1 MDELKNKIKEER
13 LNKGLSQPE
22 LAKIMNVSKQTISNW
37 ENGNRMPDVLTLK
50 KLADFF
56 NVSTDYLLCR
66 TDQPQGIIQKATI
79 NGNEVE
85 LELDRTVFPN
95 GLTYKEILEKLEA
108 LEKLEKAGFKF
119 DPDTYNK

>member
-1 MDELKNKIKEER
+1 MDELKDKIKKER

-37 ENGNRMPDVLTLK
+37 ENGNRIPDILTLK

-79 NGNEVE
+79 NGNEIE
-85 LELDRTVFPN
+85 LELDRTIFPN

-119 DPDTYNK
+119 DPDTYK

>member
-1 MDELKNKIKEER
+1 MDELKNKIKNER
-13 LNKGLSQPE
+13 LKKGLSQPE

-37 ENGNRMPDVLTLK
+37 ENGNRIPDVLTLK

-56 NVSTDYLLCR
+56 DVSTDYLLCR

-79 NGNEVE
+79 DGNEIQ
-85 LELDRTVFPN
+85 LELDRTIFPN

-108 LEKLEKAGFKF
+108 LDKLEKAGFKF
-119 DPDTYNK
+119 NPDTYNE

>member
-1 MDELKNKIKEER
+1 MDELKNKIKNER
-13 LNKGLSQPE
+13 LKKGLSQPE

-37 ENGNRMPDVLTLK
+37 ENGNRIPDVLTLK

-56 NVSTDYLLCR
+56 DVSTDYLLCR

-79 NGNEVE
+79 DGNEIE
-85 LELDRTVFPN
+85 LELDRTIFPN

-108 LEKLEKAGFKF
+108 LDKLEKAGFKF
-119 DPDTYNK
+119 NPDTYNE